1 MDMRHRQ
8 RGFSVVEL
16 VVVAVIVGIIGA
28 IAIPALRSGHLAVSA
43 PEAKAV
49 REMQLVVRAQK
60 QYRARF
66 GKYAAS
72 LDELGPRAAALIPAS
87 LVSPDK
93 DGYLL
98 AMVLTRSG
106 YTLLAGPGIYVFD
119 GRRTFYVNQEGVVH
133 ESRGERPASSDSPVF
148 R

>member
-1 MDMRHRQ
+1 MRDKQ

-28 IAIPALRSGHLAVSA
+28 IAVPALRSGHLAVSA

-60 QYRARF
+60 QYRAKF
-66 GKYAAS
+66 GKYAAT
-72 LDELGPRAAALIPAS
+72 LDQLGPGAAALIPAS
-87 LVSPDK
+87 LVSPEK
-93 DGYLL
+93 EGYQF
-98 AMVLTRSG
+98 AMVSTRIG
-106 YTLLAGPGIYVFD
+106 YALVASPRIYVLD
-119 GRRTFYVNQEGVVH
+119 GRRTFYVNQDGVVH
-133 ESRGERPASSDSPVF
+133 QNLGERPASADSPVF

>member
-1 MDMRHRQ
+1 MRNRQ

-28 IAIPALRSGHLAVSA
+28 IAIPAFRSGHLAVSA

-60 QYRARF
+60 QYRAKF
-66 GKYAAS
+66 GKYATT
-72 LDELGPRAAALIPAS
+72 LDQLGPGAAALIPAS
-87 LVSPDK
+87 LVSPEK
-93 DGYLL
+93 EGYQFAMVSTRFGYALL
-98 AMVLTRSG
+98 ASPR
-106 YTLLAGPGIYVFD
+106 IYVLD
-119 GRRTFYVNQEGVVH
+119 GRRTFYVNQDGVVH
-133 ESRGERPASSDSPVF
+133 QNLGERPASADSPLF

>member
-1 MDMRHRQ
+1 MRNRQ

-16 VVVAVIVGIIGA
+16 VVVAMIVGIIGA

-60 QYRARF
+60 QYRAKF
-66 GKYAAS
+66 GKYAAT
-72 LDELGPRAAALIPAS
+72 LDQLGPGAAALIPAS
-87 LVSPDK
+87 LVSPEK
-93 DGYLL
+93 EGYQFAMVSTRFGYALL
-98 AMVLTRSG
+98 ASPR
-106 YTLLAGPGIYVFD
+106 IYVLD
-119 GRRTFYVNQEGVVH
+119 GRRTFYVNQDGVVH
-133 ESRGERPASSDSPVF
+133 QNLGERPASADSPLF

>member
-1 MDMRHRQ
+1 MRYKQ

-49 REMQLVVRAQK
+49 REIQMVVRAQK
-60 QYRARF
+60 QYRSKF
-66 GKYAAS
+66 GKYAAT
-72 LDELGPRAAALIPAS
+72 LDQLGPGAAALIPAS
-87 LVSPDK
+87 LASPDK
-93 DGYLL
+93 EGYQFAMVSTRTGYALL
-98 AMVLTRSG
+98 ASPR
-106 YTLLAGPGIYVFD
+106 IYVLD
-119 GRRTFYVNQEGVVH
+119 GRRTFYVNQDGVVH
-133 ESRGERPASSDSPVF
+133 QNLGERPASADSPVF